1 MELDSSVVM
10 GTPWPN
16 KWCQSLC

>member
-10 GTPWPN
+10 GTPWPK